1 VEVTDQLSV
10 ALKKIDLLEDEVE
23 CLTGVISVMKEDL
36 QVRSLFPAESP
47 PDIIE
52 KVKDEQFDYLYASI
66 KARNEQY
73 FEYKKAEDEQLRAR
87 LHQLDLENDQLPV
100 AHLPYPP
107 PPPLPHSAQNQ
118 LRTATRKLNLLTWKT
133 ASKNS
138 PFSNIPDDLMTY
150 IISYLSPVELVRTSE
165 SALCDLLITIGTLYV
180 HRQTFLFNGWER
192 KTLERVLY
200 P

>member
-1 VEVTDQLSV
+1 MTQNHGDKNSEVEVTDQLSV

-36 QVRSLFPAESP
+36 QVRSLFPAQSP

-87 LHQLDLENDQLPV
+87 LHQLDLENDLLQV

-107 PPPLPHSAQNQ
+107 LPSSSFSTESTPNCNQ
-118 LRTATRKLNLLTWKT
+118 KIKSLDLEDCIQELSLLKY
-133 ASKNS
+133 S
-138 PFSNIPDDLMTY
+138 
-150 IISYLSPVELVRTSE
+150 
-165 SALCDLLITIGTLYV
+165 
-180 HRQTFLFNGWER
+180 
-192 KTLERVLY
+192 
-200 P
+200 